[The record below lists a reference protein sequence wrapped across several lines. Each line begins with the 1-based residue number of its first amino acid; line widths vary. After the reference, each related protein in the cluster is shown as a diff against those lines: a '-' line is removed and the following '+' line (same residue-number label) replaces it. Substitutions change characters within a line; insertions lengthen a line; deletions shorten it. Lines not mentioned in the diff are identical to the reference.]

1 VPVVSGSGDPPRST
15 PGDQRQPVRRIAVP
29 SFFYL
34 YQDKTGVQDAHQ
46 QVGERQVVEPHAA
59 GEPAGHGAWT
69 AGVPPWLA
77 VAGMDNS
84 GTVGSWLLG
93 QRAGEARM
101 QADVDESTIWSEDA
115 AGFGGKGGDVV
126 HVGVG
131 EPRHHQVQAT
141 VRERQPSGVGLDQR
155 GPERSGSA
163 PGHPELIG
171 GRIHAHDGPAC
182 AGQSGQMGAGPA
194 AHIQT
199 AARARPHQA
208 QELLSSYQSAC
219 PS

>member
-1 VPVVSGSGDPPRST
+1 VPVVSGSGGPPRST

-34 YQDKTGVQDAHQ
+34 YHDKTGVQDAHQ

-77 VAGMDNS
+77 EAGMDNS

-115 AGFGGKGGDVV
+115 AGLGGKGGEVV

-131 EPRHHQVQAT
+131 NPDTTRSRPPSTNGSRAASAWTSAV
-141 VRERQPSGVGLDQR
+141 PSGPGRRLAT
-155 GPERSGSA
+155 RS
-163 PGHPELIG
+163 
-171 GRIHAHDGPAC
+171 
-182 AGQSGQMGAGPA
+182 
-194 AHIQT
+194 
-199 AARARPHQA
+199 
-208 QELLSSYQSAC
+208 
-219 PS
+219 